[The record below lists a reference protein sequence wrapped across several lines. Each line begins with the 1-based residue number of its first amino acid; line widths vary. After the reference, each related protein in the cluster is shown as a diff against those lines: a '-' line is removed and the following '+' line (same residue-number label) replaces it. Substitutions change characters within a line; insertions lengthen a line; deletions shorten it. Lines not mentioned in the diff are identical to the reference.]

1 MKFLRVL
8 LRAANAIN
16 TPAEIIDRLNKELNA
31 GLADPKVMA

>member
-16 TPAEIIDRLNKELNA
+16 TPAEIIDRL

>member
-8 LRAANAIN
+8 LRAANPIN
-16 TPAEIIDRLNKELNA
+16 TPAEIIDRLNKEIHA